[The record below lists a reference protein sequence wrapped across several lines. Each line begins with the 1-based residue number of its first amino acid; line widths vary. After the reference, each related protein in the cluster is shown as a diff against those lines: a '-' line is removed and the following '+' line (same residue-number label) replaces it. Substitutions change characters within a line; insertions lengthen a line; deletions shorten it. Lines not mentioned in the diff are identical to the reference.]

1 MFAYLGMEGGGMI
14 ESRMRPGSGERSRD
28 PRHFLSWGRA
38 TGQEGTPQGQCSDPV
53 PSPHGS
59 SEQGAAGEGDLTT
72 GLRRERATGVLLFSS
87 T

>member
-38 TGQEGTPQGQCSDPV
+38 TEQEGTPQGQCSDPV

-59 SEQGAAGEGDLTT
+59 SEQGAAGEG
-72 GLRRERATGVLLFSS
+72 GWSKGMCRERARGVRLFSS
-87 T
+87 A